1 MKLYNLFYECLEI
14 EYKELENS
22 ANYALRRRGDHLK
35 IYFQHS
41 RGATDW
47 KNNLDF
53 PAKPYRD
60 MKDRWFAHRGFLGV
74 WKTLEV
80 AIFPALSDGQI
91 KKITVVGYSH
101 GAAMALLCHEYIKF
115 HRPDIEKSLFSYGF
129 GCPRVLWGVQSQNV
143 RRRFEGF
150 TVIRNID
157 DIVTHMPPAAL
168 GYRHVGKII
177 EIGEMGKYTPVEAHF
192 AENILKELQIYDRK
206 TNF

>member
-22 ANYALRRRGDHLK
+22 ANYALRRTGDHLK

-53 PAKPYRD
+53 PAKPYREMRD
-60 MKDRWFAHRGFLGV
+60 GWFAHRGFLGV
-74 WKTLEV
+74 WKVLEETASAATLDER
-80 AIFPALSDGQI
+80 I

-101 GAAMALLCHEYIKF
+101 GAAIALLCHEYIKF
-115 HRPDIEKSLFSYGF
+115 HRPDIEKSIFSYGF
-129 GCPRVLWGVQSQNV
+129 GCPRVLWGYQSQNV
-143 RRRFEGF
+143 RRRVEGF

-157 DIVTHMPPAAL
+157 DIVTHVPPAAL
-168 GYRHVGKII
+168 GYRHVGRLI
-177 EIGEMGKYTPVEAHF
+177 EIGEKGKYSPVEAHF
-192 AENILKELQIYDRK
+192 AENILRELQIYDRRIL
-206 TNF
+206 